1 MLISARAVVPTL
13 GLGQVVAFA
22 SSYYLLGVLADPM
35 AQDLG
40 LDPAAPFA
48 ALSAA
53 FLLSA
58 VLTPWAGRLIE
69 GRGGRAV
76 LAASHIAF
84 AAALIVMGSA
94 PAPWMLLAGIAALGF
109 GMAIGLYGTAF
120 SVLVELRGVA
130 ARRPI
135 TAVSLIG
142 ALGGGIGWPLSR
154 LAIEAW
160 DWRAACVMWAL
171 AHLAVCLPLVLA
183 VLPKRARPRDGHAP
197 ASTAPL
203 AWDRRMA
210 QMAGVFACAW
220 FVSTAMGA
228 HLPRL
233 LADLGVD
240 FDRAAWAAGL
250 MAASAIGARLVDLV
264 VLHRSHPVA
273 TARLATLLH
282 PAGALVAAVGGSR
295 FAAAIAVGQGAGNGL
310 LSVASGVLP
319 LHVFGPDRYAVRQA
333 MMLTPAR
340 YLQAA
345 APATYALALDVSAGF
360 ALAASSGVCL
370 LMFALTF
377 GLRPVSGR

>member
-1 MLISARAVVPTL
+1 MSLRNTPTVATL
-13 GLGQVVAFA
+13 GFGQIVAFA

-35 AQDLG
+35 ARELG

-53 FLLSA
+53 FLISA
-58 VLTPWAGRLIE
+58 VLTPRAGRLIE
-69 GRGGRAV
+69 RLGGRAV
-76 LAASHIAF
+76 LAASHVVF
-84 AAALIVMGSA
+84 AAALFVMGSA
-94 PAPWMLLAGIAALGF
+94 PAPWILLTGIAALGF

-120 SVLVELRGVA
+120 SVLVEQYGSA

-142 ALGGGIGWPLSR
+142 ALGGGLGWPLSR
-154 LAIEAW
+154 LATEAW
-160 DWRAACVMWAL
+160 DWRAACLMWAL
-171 AHLAVCLPLVLA
+171 AHLVVCLPLVLA
-183 VLPKRARPRDGHAP
+183 VLPKRPRLEDGHAFVP
-197 ASTAPL
+197 AAPV

-228 HLPRL
+228 HLPRV
-233 LADLGVD
+233 LADLGMD
-240 FDRAAWAAGL
+240 LDRAAWAAGL
-250 MAASAIGARLVDLV
+250 MAASAIGARLFDLV

-282 PAGALVAAVGGSR
+282 PAGALVAAVGGPR
-295 FAAAIAVGQGAGNGL
+295 LAAAVAVGQGAGNGL

-333 MMLTPAR
+333 MILTPAR

-345 APATYALALDVSAGF
+345 APAAYALALDVSPGF
-360 ALAASSGVCL
+360 ALAASSAVCL

-377 GLRPVSGR
+377 GLRPVSAP

>member
-1 MLISARAVVPTL
+1 MVPRTLAIVPVL

-40 LDPAAPFA
+40 LNPAAPFA

-69 GRGGRAV
+69 RRGGRVV
-76 LAASHIAF
+76 LAASHVAF
-84 AAALIVMGSA
+84 AAALLMMGSA
-94 PAPWMLLAGIAALGF
+94 PTPWLLLTGIAALGV

-120 SVLVELRGVA
+120 SVLVELRGAA
-130 ARRPI
+130 ARRSI

-142 ALGGGIGWPLSR
+142 ALGGGVGWPLSR
-154 LAIEAW
+154 LATAAW
-160 DWRAACVMWAL
+160 DWRAACLMWAL

-183 VLPKRARPRDGHAP
+183 ILPKRPRPEDGHASVP
-197 ASTAPL
+197 VAPVR
-203 AWDRRMA
+203 WDRRMA

-233 LADLGVD
+233 LADLGMD
-240 FDRAAWAAGL
+240 LDRAAWAAGL
-250 MAASAIGARLVDLV
+250 MAASAIGARLFDLV

-282 PAGALVAAVGGSR
+282 PLGAALAAAGGPRLAAAV
-295 FAAAIAVGQGAGNGL
+295 AVGQGAGNGL

-333 MMLTPAR
+333 MILTPAR

-345 APATYALALDVSAGF
+345 APAAYALALDVSAGF
-360 ALAASSGVCL
+360 ALAASSAVCL

-377 GLRPVSGR
+377 GLRPLSGR

>member
-1 MLISARAVVPTL
+1 MLNVSRAVVPVL

-35 AQDLG
+35 ARDLG

-69 GRGGRAV
+69 RRGGRTV
-76 LAASHIAF
+76 LAASNVAY
-84 AAALIVMGSA
+84 AAALLLIGSA
-94 PAPWMLLAGIAALGF
+94 LNSWVLLTGIAALGF

-120 SVLVELRGVA
+120 SVLVELKGAA
-130 ARRPI
+130 ARRSI

-142 ALGGGIGWPLSR
+142 ALGGGVGWPLSR
-154 LAIEAW
+154 MAAEAW
-160 DWRAACVMWAL
+160 DWRAACLMWAL
-171 AHLAVCLPLVLA
+171 AHLAICLPLGLT
-183 VLPKRARPRDGHAP
+183 VLPKRPRADRCATEAP
-197 ASTAPL
+197 AAPVI
-203 AWDRRMA
+203 WDRRML
-210 QMAGVFACAW
+210 QMAGIFAGAW

-233 LADLGVD
+233 LVDLGMSL
-240 FDRAAWAAGL
+240 DRAAWAAGL
-250 MAASAIGARLVDLV
+250 MAASAIGARLFDLL

-273 TARLATLLH
+273 TARLGTLLH
-282 PAGALVAAVGGSR
+282 PAGALIASVGGPR
-295 FAAAIAVGQGAGNGL
+295 LAAAIAVGQGAGNGL

-333 MMLTPAR
+333 MILTPAR

-345 APATYALALDVSAGF
+345 APAAYALALDASAGF
-360 ALAASSGVCL
+360 ALAASSAVCL
-370 LMFALTF
+370 VMFALTF
-377 GLRPVSGR
+377 GLRPVSAP